1 MAAISCIF
9 DTLYNL
15 KHPILYLPFM
25 REKLKCIL
33 LIDDNEAD
41 NFIHELIINESNCT
55 EKVISVQGGQE
66 GLDLLK
72 NNCANNLQQ
81 PDLIFLDINMPGMSG
96 WEFLEE
102 YAKLGESQK
111 CKLVLV
117 MLTTSLNP
125 DDENRASKINAIK
138 GYINKPLSR
147 ESLKEVLD
155 IHFS

>member
-1 MAAISCIF
+1 
-9 DTLYNL
+9 
-15 KHPILYLPFM
+15 M

-41 NFIHELIINESNCT
+41 NFIHELIINESNCP
-55 EKVISVQGGQE
+55 EKVISVQGGRE
-66 GLDLLK
+66 ALDLLK
-72 NNCANNLQQ
+72 SNSVNNIPQ
-81 PDLIFLDINMPGMSG
+81 PDLAFLDINMPGMSG